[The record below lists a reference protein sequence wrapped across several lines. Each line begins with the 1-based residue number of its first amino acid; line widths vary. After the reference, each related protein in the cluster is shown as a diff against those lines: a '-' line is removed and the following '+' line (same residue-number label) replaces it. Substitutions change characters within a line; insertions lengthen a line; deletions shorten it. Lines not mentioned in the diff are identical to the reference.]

1 MIPRVAPQLCN
12 SSSDAA
18 RALLFLVA
26 LFAALAPAKASA
38 NDDSDPFASVHH
50 ELLGRVLQV
59 WPLHVSRCPDD
70 EADLLVLS
78 AQHGPPNQRK
88 IVTWMPCGSAL
99 RPGDP
104 SIVQREMGPEV
115 VLVDVARLEGR
126 SGAQLV
132 RVSAAGIQ
140 VEALEATAGDPTLEF
155 SIPGGLPLPPRPREL
170 ARVEIVADWHSN
182 GRPAA
187 LVPALSGGWLVDLV
201 SGETRLLP
209 MPVFADY
216 LTWEPFL
223 PRTIWKWMIA
233 ETRWPSLARA
243 DDNGD
248 GHLDLFTLSRWEI
261 WIYHGGRDG
270 LPAEPSRKLDF
281 VPFDEEIE
289 RRHGSTGFSYFAR
302 DLDGDD
308 RADLLLSTVGG
319 GLMDGRSATR
329 VHLNSGTGVSLS
341 GEAVVRRETE
351 GAFSGIQLVD
361 LDGDGREE
369 MIEMTLDF
377 GLLRLVG
384 LLLTG
389 RTEITL
395 RVLSLDPSQP
405 DGTRTSFEDELSFRL
420 DLASGRLN
428 GLIPALGDWNG
439 DGIQD
444 LFVAKGSNA
453 IAFRLGARPGQG
465 PRFGRPRGR
474 QPLPLESGECRV
486 VDLDGDGLDDII
498 AFDHWEP
505 GAPLVVL
512 HNRGQLPGSRP
523 NPPAPDAD

>member
-1 MIPRVAPQLCN
+1 MIPRVGPQLCN
-12 SSSDAA
+12 SSPDAA
-18 RALLFLVA
+18 RALLLLVA
-26 LFAALAPAKASA
+26 LFSALAPANPADS
-38 NDDSDPFASVHH
+38 DDSDPFATAHH

-59 WPLHVSRCPDD
+59 WPFHVSHCPGG

-78 AQHGPPNQRK
+78 ARHGPPNQRK

-115 VLVDVARLEGR
+115 VIVDVARLEGR
-126 SGAQLV
+126 SGAQLI
-132 RVSAAGIQ
+132 RVSADGIR
-140 VEALEATAGDPTLEF
+140 VDTLEAEGSEPELQF
-155 SIPGGLPLPPRPREL
+155 SVPGGLPLPPRPRKL

-182 GRPAA
+182 GRPVA

-201 SGETRLLP
+201 SGDTRLLP

-261 WIYHGGRDG
+261 WIYHGGPEG

-281 VPFDEEIE
+281 VPFDEKIE
-289 RRHGSTGFSYFAR
+289 RRNESTGFSYFAK
-302 DLDGDD
+302 DLDGDT

-319 GLMDGRSATR
+319 GLMNGRSATR
-329 VHLNSGTGVSLS
+329 VHLNTGAGVSLDQ
-341 GEAVVRRETE
+341 EPVVQRENE
-351 GAFSGIQLVD
+351 GGFSGIQLVD
-361 LDGDGREE
+361 LDRDGREE
-369 MIEMTLDF
+369 MIELTLDF
-377 GLLRLVG
+377 GVVKLVG
-384 LLLTG
+384 LLVTG
-389 RTEITL
+389 RTKITI

-420 DLASGRLN
+420 DLASSRLK
-428 GLIPALGDWNG
+428 GLIPTLGDWNG

-444 LFVAKGSNA
+444 LFVAKGSKA
-453 IAFRLGARPGQG
+453 IAFRLGSRPGQG

-486 VDLDGDGLDDII
+486 VDLDGDGFDDLI

-505 GAPLVVL
+505 EAPMVVL
-512 HNRGQLPGSRP
+512 HNRGLLPGSRP
-523 NPPAPDAD
+523 AQGAPDAD

>member
-1 MIPRVAPQLCN
+1 MLPGVGPKLCN
-12 SSSDAA
+12 SSPDAA
-18 RALLFLVA
+18 RTLLLLLALL
-26 LFAALAPAKASA
+26 AAPTPANPADS
-38 NDDSDPFASVHH
+38 DDSDPFATVHH
-50 ELLGRVLQV
+50 EGLGRVLQV
-59 WPLHVSRCPDD
+59 WPMHVSRCPGN
-70 EADLLVLS
+70 EADLLVLG
-78 AQHGPPNQRK
+78 ARHGPPNQRK

-104 SIVQREMGPEV
+104 SIVQREMGAEV
-115 VLVDVARLEGR
+115 VLVDVARLGGR

-132 RVSAAGIQ
+132 RVSAAGIR
-140 VEALEATAGDPTLEF
+140 VEALEASADDPTLEF
-155 SIPGGLPLPPRPREL
+155 SVPAGLPLPPRPRKL

-182 GRPAA
+182 GRPVA
-187 LVPALSGGWLVDLV
+187 LVPSLTGGWLVDLT

-248 GHLDLFTLSRWEI
+248 GHLDLFTLSRWQI
-261 WIYHGGRDG
+261 WIYHGGPDG
-270 LPAEPSRKLDF
+270 LPAEPSRRLDF

-289 RRHGSTGFSYFAR
+289 RRHESTGFSYFAR
-302 DLDGDD
+302 DLDGDT
-308 RADLLLSTVGG
+308 RADLLLSTAGG
-319 GLMDGRSATR
+319 GLMNGRSTTR

-341 GEAVVRRETE
+341 EQAVVRRETE
-351 GAFSGIQLVD
+351 GGFSGIQLVD

-377 GLLRLVG
+377 SVLKLVG

-389 RTEITL
+389 GSKIGL

-405 DGTRTSFEDELSFRL
+405 DGTRTSFEDRLSFRL
-420 DLASGRLN
+420 DLASSRVK
-428 GLIPALGDWNG
+428 GLIPTLGDWNG

-444 LFVAKGSNA
+444 LFVAKGAEA
-453 IAFRLGARPGQG
+453 IAFRLGERTGQG
-465 PRFGRPRGR
+465 PRFDRARGR

-486 VDLDGDGLDDII
+486 ADLDGDGLDDLI

-505 GAPLVVL
+505 EAPLVVL

-523 NPPAPDAD
+523 TLRAPDPD